1 MVAIIVLF
9 RAVQRA
15 HTLLLTH
22 ACEHLPQ
29 AAILPLG
36 KLMGLAM
43 KHISKPIS
51 KQIVTSAKTV
61 WRTLRARVSR
71 AAHHERMFNTD
82 PTSINTEP
90 GHLNMDVLVGSGS
103 QQALCVGQPRSR
115 WRRWANCVFSCR
127 VCACLLTAARVRACV
142 CFCLRFS
149 VPRDQSNHTDA
160 V

>member
-1 MVAIIVLF
+1 MVVIIVLY

-61 WRTLRARVSR
+61 WRTLRARVFAR
-71 AAHHERMFNTD
+71 C
-82 PTSINTEP
+82 TS
-90 GHLNMDVLVGSGS
+90 
-103 QQALCVGQPRSR
+103 
-115 WRRWANCVFSCR
+115 
-127 VCACLLTAARVRACV
+127 
-142 CFCLRFS
+142 
-149 VPRDQSNHTDA
+149 
-160 V
+160 